1 MYLNFPMF
9 FILFIK
15 QPEKTYSQYTENKSH
30 RLIENVNVLLI
41 SNSASKALISG
52 INIPSTKTK
61 ISGKNMNFTENPLKK
76 TLKNGRIIYTHNI
89 IGIYHILPKLL

>member
-76 TLKNGRIIYTHNI
+76 R
-89 IGIYHILPKLL
+89 